1 MEFKLPTE
9 LELPQEIQ
17 TTHTLHKQGKL
28 HHMLTIR
35 VSLFAALTCITGG
48 VVFYDTIATKLT
60 AELALIVSFA
70 GFLAGVF
77 IFSRIQKARWDEKK
91 EVMRS
96 GRLDILSLI
105 LIALYIGL
113 RVATQWYLEHAY
125 RHDAHMISGIT
136 FSLIFGLMLG
146 RLTGVLV
153 TIHKTHRGGKIKGK

>member
-17 TTHTLHKQGKL
+17 TTHALHKQGKL

-35 VSLFAALTCITGG
+35 VSLFAALTCVTGG
-48 VVFYDTIATKLT
+48 VLFYDVITTRLT
-60 AELALIVSFA
+60 AELALIIALA
-70 GFLAGVF
+70 GFLAGVY

-91 EVMRS
+91 EVIRS
-96 GRLDILSLI
+96 GRLDVLSVI

-113 RVATQWYLEHAY
+113 RLVAQWYLEHTY

-136 FSLIFGLMLG
+136 FALIFGLMLG

-153 TIHKTHRGGKIKGK
+153 TIHKTHREKK